1 MRRSTDLLIDPPAAF
16 AALVGVLACL
26 VFAGV
31 ASAPK
36 STYWWL
42 AGELGGVENATAI
55 AYVAG
60 MVIAIRLALRTQ
72 GWVRIHW
79 WMWAVFSFLFFG
91 EETSWMQHWLG
102 FATPDTLKAHN
113 AQSEFNLHNLD
124 VFSAN
129 TQIFTAQGVSISWK
143 ALLNS
148 TLLFEIGFT
157 VYFLLL
163 PCATYLPAI
172 RDLARRFGV
181 PQLGRRFVLMV
192 WLPLVVNVWLTI
204 ASRGDPEVKALV
216 AESRELYFAVAIA
229 LFTAI
234 ALVAVRHCRAPVARG
249 PRTAAISSWR

>member
-1 MRRSTDLLIDPPAAF
+1 MRRSTDLKIDPPAAL

-31 ASAPK
+31 AAAPK

-42 AGELGGVENATAI
+42 AGELGAIENATAL

-60 MVIAIRLALRTQ
+60 MVIAIRLALGTQ
-72 GWVRIHW
+72 GWIRVHW
-79 WMWAVFSFLFFG
+79 CMWAVFCFLFFG

-102 FATPDTLKAHN
+102 FATPDTLRAHN

-129 TQIFTAQGVSISWK
+129 TQIFTAQGVSLSWT

-157 VYFLLL
+157 LYFLML
-163 PCATYLPAI
+163 PIAMCVPAI
-172 RDLARRFGV
+172 RDLGRRFGV
-181 PQLGRRFVLMV
+181 PQLGTRFVLMV
-192 WLPLVVNVWLTI
+192 WLPLIVNVWLTI

-229 LFTAI
+229 IFTAI
-234 ALVAVRHCRAPVARG
+234 ARIAVRHRRAAVAPGTRA
-249 PRTAAISSWR
+249 AAISSSR